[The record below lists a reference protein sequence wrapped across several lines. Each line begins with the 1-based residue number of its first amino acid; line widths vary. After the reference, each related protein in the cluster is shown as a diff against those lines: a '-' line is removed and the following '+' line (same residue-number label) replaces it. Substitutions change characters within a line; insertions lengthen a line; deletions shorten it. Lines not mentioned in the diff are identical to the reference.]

1 MKYHHFAISC
11 IVTGMLLFQSCT
23 QLTQSTKLAE
33 GPVVLAIDTIHAHVE
48 VDTTHSLIGMS
59 STTHVLGV
67 IRVGGDNEFADYP
80 GIQLGF
86 GGPLREKK
94 AAVYNALEGT
104 NADVLVNPKYIVREQ
119 RAILFR
125 KTTVQ
130 VAGFG
135 GKFVFE

>member
-1 MKYHHFAISC
+1 MKFSRITFPC
-11 IVTGMLLFQSCT
+11 IIMGMLLTQSCT

-33 GPVVLAIDTIHAHVE
+33 GPVVLAIDTVRAHVD
-48 VDTTHSLIGMS
+48 VDTTRSLIGMS
-59 STTHVLGV
+59 STTHILGI
-67 IRVGGDNEFADYP
+67 IRVASDNEFADYP

-86 GGPLREKK
+86 GGPIKEKK
-94 AAVYNALEGT
+94 AAVYNALEGA

-119 RAILFR
+119 RAFLFR

-135 GKFVFE
+135 GKLVFE